1 MQALLLHNWRI
12 KQSTWSE
19 ADLSLASIDKVSS
32 PRLYKVAKEE
42 HDSLSDLIAQILN
55 DVSEPGTMIIGG
67 LIAMPLQKI
76 TEKIKNIVF
85 IGNPLCFVN
94 KENGPSVFDKKH
106 ISAFQA
112 SLKVNADKTL
122 KYFPGLIAHGD
133 SKLKK
138 INKTICK
145 YVATKED
152 KATLS
157 IWLDQMLATSF
168 ERNLKRL
175 SQNIKTQTDKRLRSC
190 SFS

>member
-1 MQALLLHNWRI
+1 MQALLLHDWRI

-55 DVSEPGTMIIGG
+55 DVSEPGTMVIGG

-94 KENGPSVFDKKH
+94 KENGSSVFDKKH

-122 KYFPGLIAHGD
+122 KYFSDLIAHGD

-168 ERNLKRL
+168 ERDLKRL

>member
-1 MQALLLHNWRI
+1 MQTLLLHDWRI

-55 DVSEPGTMIIGG
+55 DVSEPRTMVIGG

-94 KENGPSVFDKKH
+94 KENGSSVFDKKH
-106 ISAFQA
+106 ISAFHA
-112 SLKVNADKTL
+112 SLKVNTDKTL
-122 KYFPGLIAHGD
+122 KYFSDLIAHGD

-157 IWLDQMLATSF
+157 IWLDQMLATGF
-168 ERNLKRL
+168 ERDLKRL

>member
-1 MQALLLHNWRI
+1 MQTHLLHDWRI

-32 PRLYKVAKEE
+32 PRLYKVAKEK

-55 DVSEPGTMIIGG
+55 DVSEPGTMVIGG

-94 KENGPSVFDKKH
+94 KENGSSVFDKKH

-122 KYFPGLIAHGD
+122 KYFSGLIAHGD

-157 IWLDQMLATSF
+157 IWLDQMLATAF
-168 ERNLKRL
+168 ERDLKRL

>member
-1 MQALLLHNWRI
+1 MQTLLLHDWRI

-55 DVSEPGTMIIGG
+55 DVSEPSTMVIGG

-94 KENGPSVFDKKH
+94 KENGSSVFDKKH

-122 KYFPGLIAHGD
+122 KYFSGLIAHGD

-168 ERNLKRL
+168 ERDLKRL

>member
-1 MQALLLHNWRI
+1 MQALLLHDWRI

-55 DVSEPGTMIIGG
+55 DVSEPGTMVIGG

-157 IWLDQMLATSF
+157 IWLGQMLATSF

>member
-1 MQALLLHNWRI
+1 MQALLLHDWRI

-55 DVSEPGTMIIGG
+55 DVSEPGTMVIGG